1 MTRENAKGRRLV
13 GVFLLGLVLLNYPI
27 LSLFNLQKL
36 LFGVP
41 LLYCYMFFV
50 WAALIGL
57 IVFITSFPGKSS
69 VPNQPDRG
77 F

>member
-13 GVFLLGLVLLNYPI
+13 GVFLLGCFLLNYPI
-27 LSLFNLQKL
+27 LSLFNLEKL

-57 IVFITSFPGKSS
+57 VILITSFPTKSGS
-69 VPNQPDRG
+69 PNQPGRG